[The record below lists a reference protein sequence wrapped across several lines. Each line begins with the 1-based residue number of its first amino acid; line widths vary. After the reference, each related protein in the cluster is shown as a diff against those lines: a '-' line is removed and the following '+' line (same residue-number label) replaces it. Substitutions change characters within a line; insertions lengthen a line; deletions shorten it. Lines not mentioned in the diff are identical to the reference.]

1 MKAAFEDKMYRCLS
15 ICLVLSFFSTGLAYS
30 QTDTKAATRNTWQ
43 AAGLF
48 SMYYQ
53 FPIDEGDYVEEG
65 ILTLDI
71 NPRALWFPIDGLGV
85 GVDANFFYL
94 TGHFT
99 DLNLGFG
106 PYVAYY
112 LRRSEQQIQLMP
124 YVGCSFQY
132 LLNDVDPGASETGWR
147 LKLGLGI
154 SPVFGRHLTVPVEF
168 GYMAHHI
175 SSDYGSISYSQTTS
189 RIYLECGI
197 GAFLWPKNHP

>member
-1 MKAAFEDKMYRCLS
+1 MRAALEDKMYRCLS
-15 ICLVLSFFSTGLAYS
+15 ICFVLSVFAAGLAYA
-30 QTDTKAATRNTWQ
+30 QTDTKAATQNTWHV
-43 AAGLF
+43 AGLF
-48 SMYYQ
+48 SMHYQ
-53 FPIDEGDYVEEG
+53 LPSDEGVYTEEG
-65 ILTLDI
+65 VLALDI
-71 NPRALWFPIDGLGV
+71 NPLMLWFPIDGLGV
-85 GVDANFFYL
+85 GVDANFYYF

-99 DLNLGFG
+99 AINFAIG
-106 PYVAYY
+106 PRVTYY
-112 LRRSEQQIQLMP
+112 LRRPEQQIQLLP